1 MKPKMKPEDRPQFPL
16 DAVFREGDP
25 ITAPIAQ
32 RMARLKANSKR
43 GTFEVQPRRALE
55 GRTRPLRPEEVSR
68 LYAVRGGR
76 PPKVT

>member
-1 MKPKMKPEDRPQFPL
+1 MKSAETTKPAVKPKVSP
-16 DAVFREGDP
+16 
-25 ITAPIAQ
+25 
-32 RMARLKANSKR
+32 KR

-68 LYAVRGGR
+68 LYAVRSGR

>member
-1 MKPKMKPEDRPQFPL
+1 MKPTETPKSTES
-16 DAVFREGDP
+16 
-25 ITAPIAQ
+25 
-32 RMARLKANSKR
+32 KASPKR